1 MQGTGALVP
10 AFAPGPPGWQRRNF
24 SLEQSSP
31 LYILKSRRRARP
43 TSVGTSACRPPSR
56 RPRLWTRRT
65 QGAVVWNRAETAAR
79 GHKTRRSSKKPP
91 GKAWSR
97 GCRGSAS
104 RPARHQ
110 SASGY
115 GKTGVKKT
123 PAGPSKRG
131 QHCAEER
138 KGSRNPTAVVALK
151 AADLPGEPDD
161 RGGHEL
167 DDV

>member
-65 QGAVVWNRAETAAR
+65 QGAVVWNGAETAAR
-79 GHKTRRSSKKPP
+79 GHKTRRSSKKPA
-91 GKAWSR
+91 GKAWSPR
-97 GCRGSAS
+97 VPGLSPHAP
-104 RPARHQ
+104 PAIR
-110 SASGY
+110 ALPVT
-115 GKTGVKKT
+115 GK
-123 PAGPSKRG
+123 R
-131 QHCAEER
+131 E
-138 KGSRNPTAVVALK
+138 
-151 AADLPGEPDD
+151 
-161 RGGHEL
+161 
-167 DDV
+167 